1 MKLTMA
7 GIKDRE
13 AWEKAGIQLPGYD
26 VEEVSEKARKAPRW
40 VHFGIGNIFRVF
52 IGGIADGLLEE
63 GALDRGLTCVETF
76 DYDVADKIY
85 APYDNLGLSVILHG
99 DGTRD
104 YKVLGALA
112 EAVKAQSS
120 NEKQWNR
127 LKEIFAAPSLQLVS
141 FTITEKGYALQK
153 ADGTWFPFVEAD
165 IKNGPAK
172 ATGAMA
178 VLTAMLYERYQAGK
192 YPLALVS
199 MDNCSQNGARL
210 RQSVLTMA
218 EEWKKAGYVDDGFL
232 AYVSDEKTIA
242 FPWTMIDK
250 ITPRPSEQIAAD
262 LEALGVEDMQPVIT
276 AKKTYIAPFVN
287 AEKPQYLVIEDSFP
301 NGRPALE
308 KGFGVYMADR
318 KTVNLAERMKVTVC
332 LNPVH
337 SATGP
342 LGVALGYELFAHM
355 LNTDADMMK
364 MARMVA
370 YDEGLPVVQDPG
382 ILSPQAFVDELFN
395 DRFPNEYLG
404 DTNLR
409 LAVDV
414 SQMVGIRFGETIK
427 AYVEKYGDASRLT
440 ALPLGIAGWLRYML
454 AVDDTG
460 KKYELAPDPMNE
472 EIQEQLKDIVVGQP
486 ETFTD
491 QLRPILSN
499 ERLFFIDLYKAGVG
513 EKVENMFREM
523 IAGPGAIKA
532 TIHKYVNV

>member
-1 MKLTMA
+1 MKLTMD
-7 GIKDRE
+7 GIKDRN

-26 VEEVSEKARKAPRW
+26 VEAVSEKAKKAPCW

-76 DYDVADKIY
+76 DYDVVDKIY
-85 APYDNLGLSVILHG
+85 VPYDNLGLSVILHG

-104 YKVLGALA
+104 YKVLGSLA
-112 EAVKAQSS
+112 EAVKAQASDPA
-120 NEKQWNR
+120 QWNR
-127 LKEIFAAPSLQLVS
+127 LQEIFVNPSLQLVS

-153 ADGTWFPFVEAD
+153 ADGSWFPFVEAD
-165 IKNGPAK
+165 IQNGPEK
-172 ATGAMA
+172 AVGAMA
-178 VLTAMLYERYQAGK
+178 VVTAMLYERYKAGS

-199 MDNCSQNGARL
+199 MDNCSQNGAKL
-210 RQSVLTMA
+210 RRSVLTMA
-218 EEWKKAGYVDDGFL
+218 EEWKNAGYVDEAFL
-232 AYVSDEKTIA
+232 AYIGDEKTVA

-276 AKKTYIAPFVN
+276 GKKTYIAPFVN

-318 KTVNLAERMKVTVC
+318 HTVNLAERMKVTVC

-342 LGVALGYELFAHM
+342 LGVALGYDLFAHM
-355 LNTDADMMK
+355 LNTDADMMR

-440 ALPLGIAGWLRYML
+440 AIPLGIAGWLRYML
-454 AVDDTG
+454 AVDDAGNT
-460 KKYELAPDPMNE
+460 YELAPDPMNE
-472 EIQEQLKDIVVGQP
+472 ELQEQLKDIAVGRP
-486 ETFTD
+486 ETFAD

-513 EKVENMFREM
+513 EKIETMFREM
-523 IAGPGAIKA
+523 LAGPGAIKA
-532 TIHKYVNV
+532 TVHKYVNA